1 MLAVFEK
8 AVASRMR
15 RKWDAPAASGRRRLP
30 GNGSVLALVG
40 ILAPSKVA
48 DHPQEHVPEDY
59 VDQKITA
66 EGQGGPESGRAFH
79 ESARHVDGG
88 DEAGSRRGKDMRD
101 SAPQRTVRKIDF
113 RFP

>member
-1 MLAVFEK
+1 VLAVLEK
-8 AVASRMR
+8 AVASGIT
-15 RKWDAPAASGRRRLP
+15 RKWVRTGSYGQTKLP

-40 ILAPSKVA
+40 ILAPSKIA

-66 EGQGGPESGRAFH
+66 EGQDGPESGRAFH

-101 SAPQRTVRKIDF
+101 SAPQRTVREIDF

>member
-1 MLAVFEK
+1 VLAVFEK
-8 AVASRMR
+8 AVASGMK
-15 RKWDAPAASGRRRLP
+15 RKWDAPAASSRRKLP
-30 GNGSVLALVG
+30 GNGGVLALVG

-66 EGQGGPESGRAFH
+66 EGQDGPKCGRAFH

-101 SAPQRTVRKIDF
+101 SAPQRTVREIDF